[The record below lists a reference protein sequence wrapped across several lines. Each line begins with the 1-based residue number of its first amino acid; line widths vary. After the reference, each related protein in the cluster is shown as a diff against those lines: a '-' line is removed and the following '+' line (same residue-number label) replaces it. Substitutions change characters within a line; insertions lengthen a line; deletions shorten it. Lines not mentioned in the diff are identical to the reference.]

1 MSGWDTPSRPTWDPQ
16 DGPEDSTQAFPAPD
30 GSGADDRWS
39 QPVGPGS
46 GWSGSGPADNQD
58 FGRPDFGLSEF
69 GDVNPSGADLGG
81 SDVSRDLGRADRR
94 PPAFPPEPNGFPADR
109 NGFPPDRNAFP
120 PDRNGFPPDRNGFPP
135 EPNAFPSDRNAFP
148 PDRNGFPPEPN
159 AFPPDR
165 NGFPPEPNG
174 FPPDQNGFPRGGA
187 SSPPPSDFFTQA
199 FDERQPGTQAFEQRQ
214 PGATLAGR
222 QLPGTG
228 RYVSGPQVSARDE
241 PPWPG
246 PDRSQSARQESA
258 RPEYGRAGEYG
269 RADENGRAGEYGR
282 QDSGRAD
289 FDRPGAPG
297 GPSGPSGPGA
307 APGQELSRRDPGR
320 ADFSAY
326 STYSGQP
333 DQAEQAPPANRSDA
347 ELAARMDP
355 ALQDFFAPTKPD
367 PRYTSGRPSQAAQSQ
382 GLPAPGQPG
391 PDRSDQAQQPP
402 RRGDGRGPRRPGR
415 VPDPWED
422 PDGGQDGPQ
431 RPGQRGGRRDE
442 IEPAGRGK
450 VTLAIL
456 AVVVVAAAV
465 VAYLAVHRSSTNN
478 NNATGGATPTTS
490 TSASAPTASAK
501 PTTTSAAKN
510 PDVTGSAASAGSYV
524 LSAPST
530 AAGFPIGTDPKFLA
544 TATSTAATIE
554 QSGISGGGG
563 TVTGSPVSASYT
575 LPDEQTIEFVGYQGT
590 FNPSK
595 VMSNLASYGSSEKTY
610 PAGPNGGDL
619 ACANTTATA
628 STPSGAVCVWVT
640 KSTLGFTEF
649 FTQADGP
656 EALNTAQAKGAEDAV
671 NLRASVEKLKS

>member
-30 GSGADDRWS
+30 GSGADDPWS
-39 QPVGPGS
+39 QPVGS

-58 FGRPDFGLSEF
+58 FGRPDFGPSDF
-69 GDVNPSGADLGG
+69 GGVNPSGADLDG
-81 SDVSRDLGRADRR
+81 SDVSRADLGRADRR
-94 PPAFPPEPNGFPADR
+94 QPAFPPEPNGFPPDHD
-109 NGFPPDRNAFP
+109 GFT
-120 PDRNGFPPDRNGFPP
+120 PDRNGFPP
-135 EPNAFPSDRNAFP
+135 E
-148 PDRNGFPPEPN
+148 RNGFPPEPN
-159 AFPPDR
+159 GFTPDR

-174 FPPDQNGFPRGGA
+174 FPPDHDGFASDQNGLPRRGP

-199 FDERQPGTQAFEQRQ
+199 FDQRQPGTQAFEQRQ

-228 RYVSGPQVSARDE
+228 RYVSGPQASARDE

-246 PDRSQSARQESA
+246 PARQQSARQESA
-258 RPEYGRAGEYG
+258 RPDYGRSGEYG
-269 RADENGRAGEYGR
+269 RPDENARPGEYGRPDENARPGEYGR
-282 QDSGRAD
+282 QDFGRAD
-289 FDRPGAPG
+289 FDRPAAPGAPG
-297 GPSGPSGPGA
+297 
-307 APGQELSRRDPGR
+307 APGQEFPRRDPGR
-320 ADFSAY
+320 ADVSAY

-333 DQAEQAPPANRSDA
+333 DQAEQAPPANRADA

-367 PRYTSGRPSQAAQSQ
+367 PRYTSGRPSLAVQAP
-382 GLPAPGQPG
+382 GLPGPGQSG
-391 PDRSDQAQQPP
+391 PDWSDQAEQPP
-402 RRGDGRGPRRPGR
+402 GRGDGRGLRRPGR
-415 VPDPWED
+415 EPDPWED
-422 PDGGQDGPQ
+422 SAGGQNGPQ

-450 VTLAIL
+450 LILAIG
-456 AVVVVAAAV
+456 AVVVVVAAG
-465 VAYLAVHRSSTNN
+465 VAYLALHGSSSNN
-478 NNATGGATPTTS
+478 NNATGGTTPTTS
-490 TSASAPTASAK
+490 TSASAPTAPAK

-530 AAGFPIGTDPKFLA
+530 AAGYPIGTDPKFLA
-544 TATSTAATIE
+544 TATSTVAAFE

-595 VMSNLASYGSSEKTY
+595 VMSNLAAYGSSEKTY

-656 EALNTAQAKGAEDAV
+656 EALNSAQDKGAEDTV
-671 NLRASVEKLKS
+671 DLRASVEKLKS

>member
-16 DGPEDSTQAFPAPD
+16 DGPEDSTQAFPASD

-46 GWSGSGPADNQD
+46 GWSGPGQADNQD
-58 FGRPDFGLSEF
+58 FGRPDFGQSDL
-69 GDVNPSGADLGG
+69 GGVNRSGADLGG
-81 SDVSRDLGRADRR
+81 SDVSRADLGRADRR
-94 PPAFPPEPNGFPADR
+94 QPAFPPEPNGFR
-109 NGFPPDRNAFP
+109 
-120 PDRNGFPPDRNGFPP
+120 
-135 EPNAFPSDRNAFP
+135 
-148 PDRNGFPPEPN
+148 
-159 AFPPDR
+159 
-165 NGFPPEPNG
+165 PEPNG
-174 FPPDQNGFPRGGA
+174 FAPDHDGFAPDQNGLPQRGP
-187 SSPPPSDFFTQA
+187 SSPPPADFFTQA
-199 FDERQPGTQAFEQRQ
+199 FDQRQ

-222 QLPGTG
+222 QVPGTG
-228 RYVSGPQVSARDE
+228 RYVSGPQASARDE

-246 PDRSQSARQESA
+246 PARPQSARQESA
-258 RPEYGRAGEYG
+258 RPGEYG
-269 RADENGRAGEYGR
+269 RADEYGRAGENGWAGENGRADEYGR
-282 QDSGRAD
+282 QDFGRPDFGRAD
-289 FDRPGAPG
+289 FDRPGAPSGPG
-297 GPSGPSGPGA
+297 GSGAPSGPGA
-307 APGQELSRRDPGR
+307 PGQEFPRRDPGR

-333 DQAEQAPPANRSDA
+333 DQAEQAPPANRADA

-367 PRYTSGRPSQAAQSQ
+367 PRYTSGRPSLAIQAP
-382 GLPAPGQPG
+382 GLPGPGQSD

-402 RRGDGRGPRRPGR
+402 RRGDGPAPRRPGR

-422 PDGGQDGPQ
+422 PAGGQDRPRPLPGP

-442 IEPAGRGK
+442 IEPPSRGK
-450 VTLAIL
+450 LILAIG
-456 AVVVVAAAV
+456 AVVVVVAAGV
-465 VAYLAVHRSSTNN
+465 VYLAVHGSSRKN
-478 NNATGGATPTTS
+478 NNATGGTTPTTS
-490 TSASAPTASAK
+490 TSASAPTAPAK
-501 PTTTSAAKN
+501 PTTTGAAKN

-544 TATSTAATIE
+544 TATSTAAAIE
-554 QSGISGGGG
+554 QTGISGGGG

-595 VMSNLASYGSSEKTY
+595 VMTNLASYGSSEKTY

-628 STPSGAVCVWVT
+628 TTPSGAVCIWVT
-640 KSTLGFTEF
+640 KSTLGFAEF

-656 EALNTAQAKGAEDAV
+656 EALNTAQPKGAEDTV